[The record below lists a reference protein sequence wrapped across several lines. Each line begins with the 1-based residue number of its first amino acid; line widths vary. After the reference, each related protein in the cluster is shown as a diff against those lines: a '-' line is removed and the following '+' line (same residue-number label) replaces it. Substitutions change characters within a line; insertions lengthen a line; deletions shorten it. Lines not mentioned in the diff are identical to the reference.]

1 MLWSVRA
8 RARTAVHRAVGSP
21 LGPPGVLTPA
31 RRRASSVL
39 RSPVCVRS
47 RGLRRC
53 ALRSGVLR
61 SSPLRSAAP
70 RGAVRCTPASRTPPR
85 RTPARPLSCRPL
97 PPSRNPRPT
106 ALRPSGL
113 QPCALSVPPQT
124 PRPLSGRVPCGP
136 PRESPYG
143 SNAAGRSVRSSATK
157 GSPRNR
163 TRDLQP
169 LNPQLSPLGQRGS
182 FLPSIVHP
190 CLSLLGAV
198 GRSRWCARTH
208 SRPRLASRETSR
220 CPRVRGVARSAARA
234 RGCVRACA
242 RVRVSVPFVRPSVP
256 SVPLSRTAGPVGASE
271 TPRKHLENTSKTPQK
286 HLPKHLENA

>member
-1 MLWSVRA
+1 MGQRGLQANGRAKWNGFVLWSVRA

-47 RGLRRC
+47 RGLRRCALRSGVLRRC

-124 PRPLSGRVPCGP
+124 PRPLSGRVFCGP
-136 PRESPYG
+136 PCKVRMAAKPPTATCGLRRQKALLGIEPATFRSSTLNLDHSDRERTSFPQ
-143 SNAAGRSVRSSATK
+143 SCIPASRCSVRSA
-157 GSPRNR
+157 GRRGALGR
-163 TRDLQP
+163 T
-169 LNPQLSPLGQRGS
+169 
-182 FLPSIVHP
+182 
-190 CLSLLGAV
+190 
-198 GRSRWCARTH
+198 CA
-208 SRPRLASRETSR
+208 LA
-220 CPRVRGVARSAARA
+220 
-234 RGCVRACA
+234 
-242 RVRVSVPFVRPSVP
+242 
-256 SVPLSRTAGPVGASE
+256 
-271 TPRKHLENTSKTPQK
+271 
-286 HLPKHLENA
+286 

>member
-1 MLWSVRA
+1 MAGPCLIFFSASHARGVPGDPPRMASAEKDEACGAGLATFAGFLRDLSSRLPGLGAIEGSPVSAIALSKMTWTQGSARTPIIVKPILSGFVKTCANPKNASGRAKWNGFVRWSVRA
-8 RARTAVHRAVGSP
+8 RARTAVHRGVGSP

-113 QPCALSVPPQT
+113 RPCALSALPQT
-124 PRPLSGRVPCGP
+124 P
-136 PRESPYG
+136 
-143 SNAAGRSVRSSATK
+143 
-157 GSPRNR
+157 
-163 TRDLQP
+163 
-169 LNPQLSPLGQRGS
+169 
-182 FLPSIVHP
+182 
-190 CLSLLGAV
+190 
-198 GRSRWCARTH
+198 
-208 SRPRLASRETSR
+208 
-220 CPRVRGVARSAARA
+220 
-234 RGCVRACA
+234 
-242 RVRVSVPFVRPSVP
+242 
-256 SVPLSRTAGPVGASE
+256 
-271 TPRKHLENTSKTPQK
+271 
-286 HLPKHLENA
+286 